1 MLLKERKGWKK
12 FNQMHE
18 RFFVIFD
25 NSQQTVEDEKF
36 TYDVGLYLCWLAIA
50 VLFVVRL
57 FYNVVN

>member
-1 MLLKERKGWKK
+1 
-12 FNQMHE
+12 MHE